1 MWIPLVLVGSIL
13 YWSVALGLG
22 RMSLSLLGDTND
34 EELVNCP
41 GSNSI
46 RSVTLPG
53 GKRVDGVRLVNEK
66 ELAGFGGNHAL
77 DDGTGHLPAIDD
89 SPVPLLDDTLCVGQQ
104 VSSRADSLCAPP
116 APTLD
121 DPPGRTSY

>member
-1 MWIPLVLVGSIL
+1 MWIPLVLVGSVL

-22 RMSLSLLGDTND
+22 RMSLSFLGDSSD

-46 RSVTLPG
+46 RAVTLPSTHTSEPVEVQIINKG
-53 GKRVDGVRLVNEK
+53 DFASGS
-66 ELAGFGGNHAL
+66 GGNHAI
-77 DDGTGHLPAIDD
+77 DDGTSRLPAIDD
-89 SPVPLLDDTLCVGQQ
+89 SP
-104 VSSRADSLCAPP
+104 AAP
-116 APTLD
+116 ALD

>member
-13 YWSVALGLG
+13 FWTVALGLG
-22 RMSLSLLGDTND
+22 RMSLSLLGDTSD

-41 GSNSI
+41 GSRSI
-46 RSVTLPG
+46 SAVTNANAVILPQTHG
-53 GKRVDGVRLVNEK
+53 
-66 ELAGFGGNHAL
+66 AGPVEVQIISRGSGGNHAI
-77 DDGTGHLPAIDD
+77 DDGTGRLPAIDD
-89 SPVPLLDDTLCVGQQ
+89 SPQPLIDD
-104 VSSRADSLCAPP
+104 SAPQ

>member
-22 RMSLSLLGDTND
+22 RMSLSLLGDTSD

-41 GSNSI
+41 GSRSI
-46 RSVTLPG
+46 SAVTLPSTHTSG
-53 GKRVDGVRLVNEK
+53 PVEVQIINKVDFA
-66 ELAGFGGNHAL
+66 AGSGGNHAL
-77 DDGTGHLPAIDD
+77 DDGTGRLPAIDD
-89 SPVPLLDDTLCVGQQ
+89 SPVPLQDDTRPQ
-104 VSSRADSLCAPP
+104 P
-116 APTLD
+116 PTLD